1 MSLWSK
7 TGCSCS
13 VMVRTSCC
21 CCGHRHI
28 WNSDQL
34 LSPSPSLSLVWLLN
48 IRVGVDQTRRPRA
61 RILFNESRCK
71 QCYWSFLLD
80 FIRISWTIVWW
91 NETQHWI
98 TLFFKH
104 WGKHVCIRCCW
115 MPLNV
120 EMFEWMS
127 LLLSFNLWICF
138 VLLCCCLRILLK
150 CTFAV
155 SETWV
160 NSCSSFGF

>member
-1 MSLWSK
+1 MWWWEQAATAAVIVMSG
-7 TGCSCS
+7 TRTCSSLCPRHSLRSDYWISES
-13 VMVRTSCC
+13 VWIRLGVLVREFSF
-21 CCGHRHI
+21 
-28 WNSDQL
+28 
-34 LSPSPSLSLVWLLN
+34 LN
-48 IRVGVDQTRRPRA
+48 
-61 RILFNESRCK
+61 LECK

-80 FIRISWTIVWW
+80 FIRISWWNHGTIVWW

-138 VLLCCCLRILLK
+138 VLLWCCLRILLK
-150 CTFAV
+150 CAPSLFLKPEWLPVPVLV
-155 SETWV
+155 SKM
-160 NSCSSFGF
+160 F